1 MIKVPHEVRV
11 RADAALR
18 FLPVAG
24 DTAPSAT
31 AGNVRTMSSV
41 EIAELTGKRHQD
53 VLRDIR
59 NMLEPLGMAFAQF
72 CAKVP
77 SAGGRPM
84 TVANLPR
91 RECLILVSG
100 YNIEL
105 RARIIDRW
113 EELER
118 QNAAPPSLPDLSN
131 PKVLLSLLS
140 DYANDKLALEG
151 RVAEMAPKVEAL
163 DRLATAD
170 GSLCITDAAK
180 ALQIRP
186 KDLFDYLSRNGWI
199 YRRPNTS
206 GYLGYQSR
214 VVAGVLEHKVTTVQ
228 RADGS
233 EKVTEQVRVT
243 AKGLTKL
250 SQLTQTMGARM

>member
-1 MIKVPHEVRV
+1 MIEVPPEVRV
-11 RADAALR
+11 RADATLR
-18 FLPVAG
+18 FLPVAADAG
-24 DTAPSAT
+24 PSAT
-31 AGNVRTMSSV
+31 AGAVKTMSSV
-41 EIAELTGKRHQD
+41 EIAELTGKRHD
-53 VLRDIR
+53 HVMRDIKV
-59 NMLEPLGMAFAQF
+59 MLDELQTPAPTF
-72 CAKVP
+72 
-77 SAGGRPM
+77 GGYYVGANRKQLPCF
-84 TVANLPR
+84 NLPR

-100 YNIEL
+100 YSVEI

-186 KDLFDYLSRNGWI
+186 KALFDYLSRNGWI

-214 VVAGVLEHKVTTVQ
+214 VATGVLEHKVTTVQ

-250 SQLTQTMGARM
+250 SQLMQSMEVRM